1 MNNIRQNLLITYV
14 PTYRKEGCLVATND
28 IAGNNFSL
36 QNGIINFYGAKG
48 MKDGPKNWAINV
60 EMGGDLMIEVE
71 PDDLL
76 PSIQECIDT
85 DVKNGDGDKIAML
98 VVRPRTAV
106 SLFLKDVILPQHL
119 REATEID
126 DIVDLPKVPVLGRL
140 LTVRVDPNTEFSIA
154 TADATGAII

>member
-1 MNNIRQNLLITYV
+1 M
-14 PTYRKEGCLVATND
+14 ATNS
-28 IAGNNFSL
+28 ITGNNFSL
-36 QNGIINFYGAKG
+36 QNGIIDFYGAKG
-48 MKDGPKNWAINV
+48 TKTGPKNWAINA
-60 EMGGDLMIEVE
+60 MGGAAMFEVD
-71 PDDLL
+71 PDESLL

-119 REATEID
+119 REATEVD
-126 DIVDLPKVPVLGRL
+126 DIIDLPKVPIRGRL
-140 LTVRVDPNTEFSIA
+140 LTIRVDPDTEDSIA